1 MSEWSMWRMNDD
13 KIYLKEDV
21 DLNGIDLGIVEV
33 LPTICFVLNNFGS
46 PLVLTSGLDGTHMEN
61 SLHYEGKA
69 IDVRIWYI
77 EGNEDVVVSK
87 LEEKLPDYFD
97 VVLEPT
103 HIHIELD
110 D

>member
-1 MSEWSMWRMNDD
+1 MNDD
-13 KIYLKEDV
+13 KVYLKEGV
-21 DLNGIDLGIVEV
+21 DLNGIDVGIIEE
-33 LPTICFVLNNFGS
+33 LPTICFVLNNYGS
-46 PLVLTSGLDGTHMEN
+46 PLVLTSGLEGEHMEG

-69 IDVRIWYI
+69 VDVRTWHI
-77 EGNEDVVVSK
+77 EGREDEVVSK
-87 LEEKLPDYFD
+87 LIEKLPDYFD